1 MTDDSVNP
9 YFSIIIPVYRDTDR
23 LKMCLSTFSKIS
35 LECFDFE
42 VIVVNNDPE
51 SPLLDL
57 NHSEYPIQIKEVFQS
72 IPGSYAAR
80 NQGIAV
86 AKGEII
92 GFTDSDCLP
101 SENWLKVAFEHFS
114 KDSRKEIGIFTG
126 PVPLFFK
133 NPKALSDAEVFEK
146 YTGFTTESYAKEG
159 HAITANWFS
168 PVAVIRE
175 FGGFNA
181 ELKSNGDSELSGRI
195 SQKYKIVYSP
205 KLIVH
210 HPARY
215 HTQELVNKYKRLL
228 GGAYSR
234 RFQSNKKGFRNH
246 VIDFIWRRYRFA
258 FKKLV
263 TISPKESLAILKVCH
278 AINKGALE
286 EYKSLVNGGETKR

>member
-1 MTDDSVNP
+1 MLISV
-9 YFSIIIPVYRDTDR
+9 IIPYYKNFDG
-23 LKMCLSTFSKIS
+23 LLLLIHS
-35 LECFDFE
+35 LEKQILPIQHWE

-51 SPLLDL
+51 LPLVLPETLKVTYSLKVIEEL
-57 NHSEYPIQIKEVFQS
+57 NA
-72 IPGSYAAR
+72 GSYAAR
-80 NQGIAV
+80 NNGIQE
-86 AKGEII
+86 AKGEILA
-92 GFTDSDCLP
+92 FTDSDCLP
-101 SENWLKVAFEHFS
+101 SEDWLMVAFEYFS

-133 NPKALSDAEVFEK
+133 NPKALSDAELYEK
-146 YTGFTTESYAKEG
+146 YTGFTTESYSKEG

-168 PVAVIRE
+168 PASVIRE

-195 SQKYKIVYSP
+195 SQKYKIVFSP

-228 GGAYSR
+228 GGAFVR
-234 RFQSNKKGFRNH
+234 RFQSNPKEFRKH

-258 FKKLV
+258 LKKLF

-278 AINKGALE
+278 AINKGALK
-286 EYKSLVNGGETKR
+286 EYKSLINGGETKR